1 VKVLAGRRAA
11 FDERDQLGDLT
22 LGLMSVRRELR
33 LLVQDYGHPAEDV
46 GVVSVDASDD
56 PFLYAVLGA
65 WALLDRVSDWVA
77 IAGAEADP
85 SVPAPADPRPTLRDL
100 LR

>member
-1 VKVLAGRRAA
+1 MKALTGRRPA

-33 LLVQDYGHPAEDV
+33 LLVEEYGHPAEDV
-46 GVVSVDASDD
+46 GLVAVNAPDD
-56 PFLYAVLGA
+56 PFLYAVIGA

-77 IAGAEADP
+77 IAGAEERP
-85 SVPAPADPRPTLRDL
+85 PEPPAPAPRPTLRDL

>member
-1 VKVLAGRRAA
+1 VKVLAGRRPA

-22 LGLMSVRRELR
+22 LGLMSIRRELR
-33 LLVQDYGHPAEDV
+33 LLVEEYGHPAEDV

-65 WALLDRVSDWVA
+65 WALLDRVSDWVV
-77 IAGAEADP
+77 IAGAEDGR
-85 SVPAPADPRPTLRDL
+85 SEPAAPDPRPTLRDL